1 MDTTNSIFGRNLP
14 QSIQMP
20 FDLKYI
26 TGIHM
31 DVSESW
37 FKKGVFLVRGRVEF
51 KNGTTTGTQNFEAET
66 LSELYMKIRQFC
78 ESLR

>member
-1 MDTTNSIFGRNLP
+1 MDINQLFDRNLP
-14 QSIQMP
+14 QSIRMP

-31 DVSESW
+31 NVSESW
-37 FKKGVFLVRGRVEF
+37 LTKGMFFVSGSVEF
-51 KNGTTTGTQNFEAET
+51 KNGNTTGKQRFEAET
-66 LSELYMKIRQFC
+66 LSELYIKIQQFC

>member
-1 MDTTNSIFGRNLP
+1 MDINQLFERNLP
-14 QSIQMP
+14 QSIRMP

-31 DVSESW
+31 NVSESW
-37 FKKGVFLVRGRVEF
+37 LTKGVFLVRGSVEF
-51 KNGTTTGTQNFEAET
+51 KNGNTTGEQRFEAET
-66 LSELYMKIRQFC
+66 LSELYMKIQQFC